1 MDTVTV
7 CVNEALKTG
16 SFPDSLKCANVR
28 PTYKKADPL
37 DKNNYIPLSILP
49 LLSKV
54 YERVTSEQAS
64 NYFELFFNDILCIL
78 RKAQSTQHTLF
89 KLLTLWQN
97 SLDRC
102 GSNGFVKTLL
112 CLSQDIMLAKLQAYG
127 FSK

>member
-28 PTYKKADPL
+28 PTYKKADPF
-37 DKNNYIPLSILP
+37 DKNNYTPLSILP